1 MCGEEYLC
9 DKFDFK
15 KGSFHPFAKQK
26 VDSFFLHR
34 RKDDIPEAETTFS

>member
-15 KGSFHPFAKQK
+15 KRFVSPLRQTE
-26 VDSFFLHR
+26 SRLIFLHR
-34 RKDDIPEAETTFS
+34 RKDDIPEAVTTFS